1 MNMFARFDENPAM
14 TLQDIKETKRYGRTK
29 GCTHAH
35 MDMKTVYPPQT
46 KFAGG
51 IIKEGVTNIPLKEE
65 TGLCLHLSR
74 NSISQSMEAS
84 TCSHI
89 PGREELFYY
98 ERKIEYTGAWL

>member
-1 MNMFARFDENPAM
+1 MGESSEFQKSMISM
-14 TLQDIKETKRYGRTK
+14 TT
-29 GCTHAH
+29 
-35 MDMKTVYPPQT
+35 
-46 KFAGG
+46 
-51 IIKEGVTNIPLKEE
+51 KEGVTNIPLKEE

-98 ERKIEYTGAWL
+98 EREIEYMECDGRKWPLS